1 MRALAIS
8 LLASSGLALV
18 AVAQPSDAT
27 RRLLER
33 NEMFVPRIIE
43 VADNTISS
51 ANRLRREAQER
62 AAP

>member
-1 MRALAIS
+1 
-8 LLASSGLALV
+8 
-18 AVAQPSDAT
+18 
-27 RRLLER
+27 LLER

>member
-8 LLASSGLALV
+8 LLVSSGLALV
-18 AVAQPSDAT
+18 AVAQPSGAT